1 IDKDWENPAGVPI
14 SAFIFGGRRS
24 TTVPLVFEAFNWN
37 YGVYMASTLG
47 SETTAAAAGAQGVV
61 RRDPFAMLPFCG
73 YHMGDYFNHWLRI
86 GHQVEHAP
94 RIFTVNWFRQDAQ
107 GNFMWPGFGEN
118 MRVLKWIV
126 GRCGGKADARQTA
139 LGWMPRF
146 RDLDWSGSEEV
157 TEAMFDQLTAVDTE
171 AWREE
176 LKLHAEWFDKLKSR
190 MPRSL
195 TLKRELFELALV
207 D

>member
-1 IDKDWENPAGVPI
+1 
-14 SAFIFGGRRS
+14 
-24 TTVPLVFEAFNWN
+24 
-37 YGVYMASTLG
+37 MAIHT
-47 SETTAAAAGAQGVV
+47 
-61 RRDPFAMLPFCG
+61 
-73 YHMGDYFNHWLRI
+73 
-86 GHQVEHAP
+86 
-94 RIFTVNWFRQDAQ
+94 DA
-107 GNFMWPGFGEN
+107 
-118 MRVLKWIV
+118 K
-126 GRCGGKADARQTA
+126 QTA

-146 RDLDWSGSEEV
+146 EDLDWSGSEEV
-157 TEAMFDQLTAVDTE
+157 SKAQFEHLTEVDTA

>member
-1 IDKDWENPAGVPI
+1 VVASPPAETCTGLDAALRAIIDW
-14 SAFIFGGRRS
+14 
-24 TTVPLVFEAFNWN
+24 T
-37 YGVYMASTLG
+37 
-47 SETTAAAAGAQGVV
+47 
-61 RRDPFAMLPFCG
+61 
-73 YHMGDYFNHWLRI
+73 
-86 GHQVEHAP
+86 
-94 RIFTVNWFRQDAQ
+94 
-107 GNFMWPGFGEN
+107 
-118 MRVLKWIV
+118 
-126 GRCGGKADARQTA
+126 
-139 LGWMPRF
+139 
-146 RDLDWSGSEEV
+146 GSEEV